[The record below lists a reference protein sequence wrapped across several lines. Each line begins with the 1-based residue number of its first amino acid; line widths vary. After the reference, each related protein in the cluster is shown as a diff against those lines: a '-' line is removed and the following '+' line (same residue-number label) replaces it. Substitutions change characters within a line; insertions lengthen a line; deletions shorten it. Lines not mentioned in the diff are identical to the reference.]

1 MNEQTLAGTGFQG
14 KLAEGFQKGQALDIS
29 GGATN
34 FGNEDVTFLVLA
46 HVPESILNFV
56 RNMRDDL
63 NGFTEV
69 VAPALLSKDL
79 LIDLTGGEV
88 VSAG

>member
-1 MNEQTLAGTGFQG
+1 MNEEALTRTGFQG
-14 KLAEGFQKGQALDIS
+14 KLSEGFQKGQALDIS

-34 FGNEDVTFLVLA
+34 FGDEDVTFFVLA
-46 HVPESILNFV
+46 HVSEAILNLV

-79 LIDLTGGEV
+79 LVDLTGGEV